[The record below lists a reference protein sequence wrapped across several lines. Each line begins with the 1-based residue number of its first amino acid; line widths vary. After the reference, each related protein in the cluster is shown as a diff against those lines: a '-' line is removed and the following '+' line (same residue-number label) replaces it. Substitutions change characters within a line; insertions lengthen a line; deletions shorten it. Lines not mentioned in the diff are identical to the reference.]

1 MAMHQRLR
9 PQNQPKK
16 TLGQNID
23 QQILQAVGGNFD
35 EKTVRTKL
43 LQIAILCDGAIGA
56 CYLSKDI
63 NAQWSPSISHPS
75 VGRIPNRREFATA
88 MSENCEQYV
97 KSRSVNSQSLPSLK
111 GAFGLFMTISPR
123 NSSPEL
129 MLLVFSSQ
137 NKSIGGM
144 NTVPKLA
151 TAIQLWLNGRDSAD
165 SDWQV
170 SALAAIIELVAKIEN
185 QPTLKSASEEA
196 VNLLANR
203 TGCSSVAIG
212 LLRKNR
218 MHLEAISG
226 VTKIDKGSDSSRNYL
241 QTLVESVTR
250 NKPAVFPAK
259 DEENNFLL
267 QAHRQLGASVQS
279 EAVYSQP
286 LVLEDGTLFG
296 ALAFTGSRALLNSA
310 QIERFNDAAAP
321 SIANA
326 LRIVE
331 KVKPTTIKRTKAY
344 IKRKISIGKQVAI
357 VGAAILFCLLMFFP
371 ITYRVRCNC
380 VTEPV
385 SRRFAVAP
393 FDGQIVTGH
402 AEAGDFVSQGEILA
416 EMDGRTIRWELA
428 SVTAQR
434 EQSSR
439 TRGVVLSGSLERA
452 EAASI
457 ETGQVLFEVGPLK
470 PMRVE
475 IAVPGDEIAQ
485 VKAGFP
491 VKVWIDGQED
501 EPIKGEIKKIH
512 PRSEIR
518 DAQNVFIAEIEFPN
532 EDERLR
538 PGMKGSVRIDGE
550 KRSLGWSL
558 FHKPMNYV
566 RSRLTWW

>member
-1 MAMHQRLR
+1 MSQTSNPSTANSSNKMAMHQRLR

-63 NAQWSPSISHPS
+63 NDQWSPSISHPS
-75 VGRIPNRREFATA
+75 VGRIPNRREFATE
-88 MSENCEQYV
+88 MSENCNQYV
-97 KSRSVNSQSLPSLK
+97 KSRSVNTQSLPSLK
-111 GAFGLFMTISPR
+111 GAFGLFMAVSPR

-144 NTVPKLA
+144 TTLPKLA

-226 VTKIDKGSDSSRNYL
+226 VSKIDKGSEASRNYL

-296 ALAFTGSRALLNSA
+296 ALAFTGSRALLSSA
-310 QIERFNDAAAP
+310 QIERFNDTAAP

-344 IKRKISIGKQVAI
+344 IKRKISIGKQIAI
-357 VGAAILFCLLMFFP
+357 AGAAILFCLLMFFP

-393 FDGQIVTGH
+393 FDGQIVTGR
-402 AEAGDFVSQGEILA
+402 AEAGDFVTQGEILA

-439 TRGVVLSGSLERA
+439 TR
-452 EAASI
+452 
-457 ETGQVLFEVGPLK
+457 
-470 PMRVE
+470 
-475 IAVPGDEIAQ
+475 
-485 VKAGFP
+485 
-491 VKVWIDGQED
+491 
-501 EPIKGEIKKIH
+501 
-512 PRSEIR
+512 
-518 DAQNVFIAEIEFPN
+518 EIELS
-532 EDERLR
+532 ERNVPETILAQL
-538 PGMKGSVRIDGE
+538 E
-550 KRSLGWSL
+550 FKRLVSEEEILKYKRCLLYTS
-558 FHKPMNYV
+558 PSPRDRT
-566 RSRLTWW
+566 RSRMPSSA